1 MNKKLKINLSLP
13 LLPLRDIVVFPGM
26 ITPLFVG
33 RDKSIKAL
41 EAVMDKDKRI
51 FIVTQK
57 NPEDDDPSTDQIY
70 DIGCLGKVV
79 QLLKLPDGT
88 VKVLIEAKEKAQ
100 IVKYYRQD
108 TFFNVE
114 IRIIN
119 EPKTIKSKNINALSR
134 RVTSRFDDY
143 VKLNPIIPAEATS
156 SVSNIKNPEQ
166 LVNTISSYLILKI
179 EEINNIGIR
188 KT

>member
-1 MNKKLKINLSLP
+1 MMS
-13 LLPLRDIVVFPGM
+13 
-26 ITPLFVG
+26 IT
-33 RDKSIKAL
+33 
-41 EAVMDKDKRI
+41 
-51 FIVTQK
+51 
-57 NPEDDDPSTDQIY
+57 
-70 DIGCLGKVV
+70 GKTTCP
-79 QLLKLPDGT
+79 QAT
-88 VKVLIEAKEKAQ
+88 IEL
-100 IVKYYRQD
+100 RQD
-108 TFFNVE
+108 TFFHVE

-179 EEINNIGIR
+179 EEKQKLLINSNLKEKLDKILLFLENEIGVLEVEKKIKEFISSGIEWIPRNKVVLNKEKTKSVLSFLETLEDDDDIQHVYANLETDNNFLRENINE
-188 KT
+188 